1 MDTHRS
7 LRQRLQSTVLE
18 AGTPAGKAYNAVIFG
33 AILLSVL
40 ALLLE
45 PDPLGNSALR
55 QTNVPW
61 IDLVQNVCLAVF
73 AADFVLHLAL
83 VERPRR
89 YLFSF
94 TGLIDASAVLFF
106 FVPQVR
112 SELLL
117 WVFKFGRILRVFK
130 LLKFIDEAR
139 VLGQALR
146 GSARTIGVF
155 LFFVF
160 LLQVVLGYSIFV
172 IESARPDSQFQTV
185 ASGVYWAIVTMTTV
199 GYGDVVP
206 QTELGR
212 LLASVVM
219 LLGFGI
225 IAIPTGILT
234 VSGCAITSSGR
245 LSWSAAA
252 AAVRGT
258 ARVPFTAM
266 PSVRR
271 CLPGPEGQRRPRSA
285 RPPCGIDL
293 WPPPG
298 LGLGCSPGSGSV
310 QGRRVDGCILRW
322 RSGVV
327 LAPGPG
333 STPAGLFCRRTD
345 GELPAPP
352 GRWRTS
358 GG

>member
-1 MDTHRS
+1 M
-7 LRQRLQSTVLE
+7 
-18 AGTPAGKAYNAVIFG
+18 
-33 AILLSVL
+33 
-40 ALLLE
+40 
-45 PDPLGNSALR
+45 
-55 QTNVPW
+55 PW

-83 VERPRR
+83 VEKPRR

-155 LFFVF
+155 LFFVV
-160 LLQVVLGYSIFV
+160 LLQVELGYSIFV

-234 VSGCAITSSGR
+234 VSGVRHHQQRGVELICSSCG
-245 LSWSAAA
+245 
-252 AAVRGT
+252 
-258 ARVPFTAM
+258 
-266 PSVRR
+266 
-271 CLPGPEGQRRPRSA
+271 RPRA
-285 RPPCGIDL
+285 PLTRVRPPRRALCSSCGL
-293 WPPPG
+293 
-298 LGLGCSPGSGSV
+298 S
-310 QGRRVDGCILRW
+310 R
-322 RSGVV
+322 
-327 LAPGPG
+327 APGPRANVVNILII
-333 STPAGLFCRRTD
+333 SYIISYIL
-345 GELPAPP
+345 
-352 GRWRTS
+352 
-358 GG
+358 

>member
-1 MDTHRS
+1 MASESS
-7 LRQRLQSTVLE
+7 LRQRLRTTVLE
-18 AGTPAGKAYNAVIFG
+18 TATPAGRAYNAAIFG

-45 PDPLGNSALR
+45 PDPIANSALR
-55 QTNVPW
+55 QTEVLW
-61 IDLVQNVCLAVF
+61 IDLVQNICLGVF
-73 AADFVLHLAL
+73 AGDFLLHLLL
-83 VERPRR
+83 VDRPRR

-130 LLKFIDEAR
+130 LLKFIDEAK

-160 LLQVVLGYSIFV
+160 LLQVVLGYAIFV
-172 IESARPDSQFQTV
+172 IESANPASQFKTV
-185 ASGVYWAIVTMTTV
+185 SSGVYWAIVTMTTV

-206 QTELGR
+206 QTALGR

-219 LLGFGI
+219 MLGFGI

-234 VSGCAITSSGR
+234 VSGVRQNRQSSDLLCTSCGRKGHRQDAHHCDHCGALLSGNN
-245 LSWSAAA
+245 
-252 AAVRGT
+252 
-258 ARVPFTAM
+258 
-266 PSVRR
+266 
-271 CLPGPEGQRRPRSA
+271 
-285 RPPCGIDL
+285 
-293 WPPPG
+293 
-298 LGLGCSPGSGSV
+298 
-310 QGRRVDGCILRW
+310 
-322 RSGVV
+322 
-327 LAPGPG
+327 
-333 STPAGLFCRRTD
+333 
-345 GELPAPP
+345 
-352 GRWRTS
+352 
-358 GG
+358 

>member
-1 MDTHRS
+1 MDKHPT
-7 LRQRLQSTVLE
+7 LRQRLRATVLE
-18 AGTPAGKAYNAVIFG
+18 ASSPAGKTYNAVIFG

-45 PDPLGNSALR
+45 PDPLSNSALR
-55 QTNVPW
+55 QTEVLW
-61 IDLVQNVCLAVF
+61 IDFVQNVCLGVF

-83 VERPRR
+83 VEKPGR

-94 TGLIDASAVLFF
+94 TGLIDASAVMFF

-130 LLKFIDEAR
+130 LLKFIDEVACWDR
-139 VLGQALR
+139 LCG

-155 LFFVF
+155 LFFVV
-160 LLQVVLGYSIFV
+160 LLQVVLGYTIFV
-172 IESARPDSQFQTV
+172 IESARPDFQTV

-234 VSGCAITSSGR
+234 VSG
-245 LSWSAAA
+245 
-252 AAVRGT
+252 
-258 ARVPFTAM
+258 
-266 PSVRR
+266 
-271 CLPGPEGQRRPRSA
+271 
-285 RPPCGIDL
+285 
-293 WPPPG
+293 
-298 LGLGCSPGSGSV
+298 
-310 QGRRVDGCILRW
+310 
-322 RSGVV
+322 
-327 LAPGPG
+327 
-333 STPAGLFCRRTD
+333 
-345 GELPAPP
+345 
-352 GRWRTS
+352 
-358 GG
+358 

>member
-1 MDTHRS
+1 MNTERS
-7 LRQRLQSTVLE
+7 LRQRLRAMVLE
-18 AGTPAGKAYNAVIFG
+18 ASTPAGRAYNSVIFG

-45 PDPLGNSALR
+45 PEPLSNSALR
-55 QTNVPW
+55 KTDVLW
-61 IDLVQNVCLAVF
+61 IDVVQNVCLGVF
-73 AADFVLHLAL
+73 AADFGLHLAL
-83 VERPRR
+83 EEKPRR

-94 TGLIDASAVLFF
+94 TGVIDASAVLFF

-146 GSARTIGVF
+146 GRARTIGVF
-155 LFFVF
+155 LFFVV

-172 IESARPDSQFQTV
+172 IESVRPDSQFQTV

-219 LLGFGI
+219 LLGYGI

-234 VSGCAITSSGR
+234 VSGVRYHQRSEVDVTCSGCGR
-245 LSWSAAA
+245 QGHRRDAGHCDSCGAPLPS
-252 AAVRGT
+252 
-258 ARVPFTAM
+258 RV
-266 PSVRR
+266 
-271 CLPGPEGQRRPRSA
+271 
-285 RPPCGIDL
+285 
-293 WPPPG
+293 
-298 LGLGCSPGSGSV
+298 
-310 QGRRVDGCILRW
+310 
-322 RSGVV
+322 
-327 LAPGPG
+327 
-333 STPAGLFCRRTD
+333 
-345 GELPAPP
+345 
-352 GRWRTS
+352 
-358 GG
+358 